1 MLFIYFHLLLHH
13 LYTRGQFWGFFFIRL
28 SNFAFFYCLFC
39 FLSLFQN
46 LVLHKRREERLNL
59 NLTGFFVPW
68 NHWQFGIYMNFCDF
82 LLPLLS
88 LVSRIAILVWS
99 LHYYCFIYYIYLRF
113 SIPFK
118 IKLCTSP
125 MICFDFSRPLGIPYI
140 FSSFVS
146 CSSSSSYGCFFF
158 F

>member
-1 MLFIYFHLLLHH
+1 MESVAIWQRFSSATFVPSQPHCYISLKPPLLLFHI
-13 LYTRGQFWGFFFIRL
+13 LYI
-28 SNFAFFYCLFC
+28 SK
-39 FLSLFQN
+39 
-46 LVLHKRREERLNL
+46 V
-59 NLTGFFVPW
+59 
-68 NHWQFGIYMNFCDF
+68 
-82 LLPLLS
+82 
-88 LVSRIAILVWS
+88 
-99 LHYYCFIYYIYLRF
+99 

-158 F
+158 FFFKKTDEQALLESQCGHMIVEECVDGLSLA